1 MFPLAKP
8 VFARWSRLGR
18 KEDAKRI
25 CDPGERRMF
34 KKNDWIF
41 GLISILIGVFVLVNI
56 RDLLKVSNS
65 MDPAGPAALPSII
78 AWAMV
83 AIGLVHIATSMIMIR
98 REKGKGKTE
107 TLPRRER
114 KSLTPVVLITLA
126 SAVFIACLSSVGYP
140 IAMPLLIAAI
150 MLSVGV
156 RDVKKIAITSI
167 VTTLILFV
175 SFSFGLNVD
184 LPLGILKRFF

>member
-1 MFPLAKP
+1 
-8 VFARWSRLGR
+8 
-18 KEDAKRI
+18 
-25 CDPGERRMF
+25 MF

-65 MDPAGPAALPSII
+65 MDPAGPAALPSNF
-78 AWAMV
+78 A
-83 AIGLVHIATSMIMIR
+83 
-98 REKGKGKTE
+98 
-107 TLPRRER
+107 
-114 KSLTPVVLITLA
+114 
-126 SAVFIACLSSVGYP
+126 
-140 IAMPLLIAAI
+140 LLIAAI
-150 MLSVGV
+150 MLSVGL
-156 RDVKKIAITSI
+156 RYVKKIAITSI

>member
-1 MFPLAKP
+1 
-8 VFARWSRLGR
+8 
-18 KEDAKRI
+18 
-25 CDPGERRMF
+25 MF

-41 GLISILIGVFVLVNI
+41 GLISILIGVFVLANI

-83 AIGLVHIATSMIMIR
+83 AIGLVIR